1 MGNLALVTLVAMAA
15 TAAASA
21 QDQTTVSSSPVSQ
34 PPRTSSEAVRVSV
47 GAEDSDQTSF
57 KAVDKNGDGRINRA
71 EAAAIAGFDF
81 SSADTNNDAALTRPE
96 YQAAMATLTTDSEE
110 TREPRGRRALAPVS
124 FDTADKNKDGRVNR
138 KEACDIPN
146 FDFAS
151 ADANEDAS
159 LTRHEFRVALAGS
172 QPRG

>member
-96 YQAAMATLTTDSEE
+96 YQAAMAMLTTDSEE
-110 TREPRGRRALAPVS
+110 AREPRERRAAPVS

-138 KEACDIPN
+138 TEASDIPN

-172 QPRG
+172 HPRG